1 MASLAQSGFPYPT
14 SASSVEIVSELF
26 EDGIRSCPEGTAIQF
41 ECSRRV
47 SYQDLG
53 GMVDFMVSKLHG
65 AVRFGQLVPVILP
78 RSIQQICVIL
88 AIFKLGAVYVPLDAE
103 TPDTRLCSMV
113 SFVGG
118 GLVTENES
126 KRRFRG
132 VTDVKLEYFNPFD
145 FLREPL
151 QQRASLPVP
160 ATDTV
165 HPSDLAAILF
175 TSGSTGRPKG
185 VMLSHRNLIEPVR
198 LLSRMENISPMS
210 RILQFARCAFDVHLI
225 DILCAVFNGAV
236 LCQVSNDKL
245 TSDLPAW
252 IDKMAANVIHLT
264 PSVISLL
271 DCRVTTPL
279 RYMVTSGE
287 AVTKAIIKDW
297 SSKVVL
303 INLYGI
309 VHGTN
314 PIPLR

>member
-1 MASLAQSGFPYPT
+1 MKVISSALCQALEGHDRIWDKELPRLLFRCLFTLSTSLARHRYRDLFGTEEHIERTMASLAQSGFPYPT

-118 GLVTENES
+118 GLVVTENES

-160 ATDTV
+160 ATNTV

-185 VMLSHRNLIEPVR
+185 RYALTPKSDRARATTLANGEYQSHVSNTSI
-198 LLSRMENISPMS
+198 
-210 RILQFARCAFDVHLI
+210 
-225 DILCAVFNGAV
+225 CAVRVRCPFNRHLMCCVQWCRA
-236 LCQVSNDKL
+236 
-245 TSDLPAW
+245 LPS
-252 IDKMAANVIHLT
+252 I
-264 PSVISLL
+264 
-271 DCRVTTPL
+271 
-279 RYMVTSGE
+279 E
-287 AVTKAIIKDW
+287 
-297 SSKVVL
+297 
-303 INLYGI
+303 
-309 VHGTN
+309 
-314 PIPLR
+314 